1 MLHFVGHRNSEN
13 LTKLNVGILSDGR
26 NGGAAAGGRNRT
38 AVFCDAQAD
47 PCSQGPTKPAHSPP
61 DSHTAKKKKKT
72 LFQKYIYCKNSVLSL
87 SKNLK
92 CEFTNTENYS
102 TNSNATQDMWILQ
115 QVWDSQHTCVGDG
128 HVSAPTC
135 TKILSRWFQDVREN
149 QSASTR
155 QLLPH
160 FP

>member
-61 DSHTAKKKKKT
+61 DSHTAKKKKKKKLFSRNTSIAKT
-72 LFQKYIYCKNSVLSL
+72 LFSL
-87 SKNLK
+87 
-92 CEFTNTENYS
+92 C
-102 TNSNATQDMWILQ
+102 
-115 QVWDSQHTCVGDG
+115 
-128 HVSAPTC
+128 P
-135 TKILSRWFQDVREN
+135 KI
-149 QSASTR
+149 
-155 QLLPH
+155 
-160 FP
+160 

>member
-61 DSHTAKKKKKT
+61 DSHTDKKKKK
-72 LFQKYIYCKNSVLSL
+72 KNSFPEIHLLQKLCSL
-87 SKNLK
+87 FVQKSK
-92 CEFTNTENYS
+92 
-102 TNSNATQDMWILQ
+102 M
-115 QVWDSQHTCVGDG
+115 
-128 HVSAPTC
+128 
-135 TKILSRWFQDVREN
+135 
-149 QSASTR
+149 
-155 QLLPH
+155 
-160 FP
+160 